1 MLYWPVLCLVAQSCS
16 TLCNPMDCVLPGSS
30 VHGDSPG
37 RNIGVGCMP
46 SSRGSYQLRN
56 QTGVSCIAGGFSTSR
71 VTWEAL
77 YWPRGLSSKRRNISN
92 RRHKGDSIE
101 MEVKAATWPFWAP
114 HASESTGKEGNTV
127 SARVIDPNHQKVWCY
142 STIKVR
148 KSISISISMLSH
160 SVMSNSL
167 LPHGL

>member
-1 MLYWPVLCLVAQSCS
+1 MCACSVTQSCP
-16 TLCNPMDCVLPGSS
+16 TLCDPIDCSLPGSS
-30 VHGDSPG
+30 VHGISQAGILEWVAIPF
-37 RNIGVGCMP
+37 
-46 SSRGSYQLRN
+46 SRGSYQLRN

-148 KSISISISMLSH
+148 KSISISISILSH